1 MKKTMLAFASIAI
14 LAVLIQGQE
23 VTIRDS
29 APFNYAYL
37 ECRGSYQQ
45 IPAKINEFMQAFF
58 KQNLM
63 PAGNF
68 FGMYLNS
75 PGEIKEEDLLW
86 RLGFPIAGE
95 ESVAAPLLK
104 GECQATQ
111 IAVFLYVGPY
121 EKVSDAYRKI
131 FEYIEKNGFKMAG
144 PCIEKYL
151 DMNPEAVKPEDRKTE
166 INVPVEKKSDK

>member
-1 MKKTMLAFASIAI
+1 MKKTILSLILIAV
-14 LAVLIQGQE
+14 LAVLLQGQE
-23 VTIRDS
+23 VMIQDTT
-29 APFNYAYL
+29 PFTYAYL

-75 PGEIKEEDLLW
+75 PAEVKEEDLLW
-86 RLGFPIAGE
+86 RLGFPIVGE
-95 ESVAAPLLK
+95 ESVTAPLLK
-104 GECQATQ
+104 GECQATK
-111 IAVFLYVGPY
+111 IAVYLYVGPY
-121 EKVSDAYRKI
+121 EKVSDAYGKI
-131 FEYIEKNGFKMAG
+131 FEYVEKNGYKVIG
-144 PCIEKYL
+144 LCIEKYL

-166 INVPVEKKSDK
+166 INFPIAKKSDA